1 MSDKIIQSL
10 RLKLKSE
17 LVAAQ
22 DFISRLRADRSID
35 LHQSE
40 VLLLLEDNINT
51 VAKCK
56 AALEALNA
64 LDKKNDIVASDD
76 KKSPIGEAAKTAPP
90 KNNQSREP
98 QSKLQKLAEMV
109 GDGPLAKELHSQMA
123 AEAHEV
129 NEKKAKKTLTRRKS

>member
-17 LVAAQ
+17 LIAAQ

-35 LHQSE
+35 RDQSE

-56 AALEALNA
+56 AALEVLSK
-64 LDKKNDIVASDD
+64 LDNSDD
-76 KKSPIGEAAKTAPP
+76 ISVPKLPP
-90 KNNQSREP
+90 LKDNQPPMP
-98 QSKLQKLAEMV
+98 QSKLEKLADIV

-129 NEKKAKKTLTRRKS
+129 REKKVKKTLPRRKQ

>member
-17 LVAAQ
+17 LIAAQ

-35 LHQSE
+35 RDQSE

-56 AALEALNA
+56 AALEVLSK
-64 LDKKNDIVASDD
+64 LDNSDD
-76 KKSPIGEAAKTAPP
+76 ISVPD
-90 KNNQSREP
+90 SREAPKGQVSKLPPLKDNQPPMP
-98 QSKLQKLAEMV
+98 QSKLEKLADIV

-129 NEKKAKKTLTRRKS
+129 REKKVKKTLPRRKQ

>member
-56 AALEALNA
+56 AALEALNTLDNQNRTPAPDNKEAPKGEVA
-64 LDKKNDIVASDD
+64 L
-76 KKSPIGEAAKTAPP
+76 PPLP
-90 KNNQSREP
+90 KNNQPREP
-98 QSKLQKLAEMV
+98 QSKLEKLADMV

-123 AEAHEV
+123 ADAHEV
-129 NEKKAKKTLTRRKS
+129 HEKKAKKTLPRRKP